1 MRNWI
6 RPAFIFPFLF
16 VSFMAQAKAKLTI
29 VVCPGFEAVHETRYL
44 PYIGLL
50 QEALKRTAS
59 KYGPAK
65 VQTFPLPMTASRYNR
80 ELERGTIDVVW
91 DSATVEHERRMLPVR
106 IPIDKGLLGYRVA
119 LIARERQPLIDK
131 VKALEDLR
139 KLTVGQGIG
148 WGDIDLYR
156 YNGIKVT
163 ETVYE
168 SLFGMVSIGRFDL
181 FPRGVGEVFAEY
193 KNYSPRYPNL
203 AVEKRLLL
211 YYPWPYY
218 FFFNR
223 KTGVQLARRVEE
235 GLRMMIDDGSF
246 NALFQKHYGAA
257 INRANFDGRRII
269 RLENPSLPKGTP
281 LNDASLWYTP
291 TSAPAK

>member
-1 MRNWI
+1 MKNWI
-6 RPAFIFPFLF
+6 RTVFVIPFLL
-16 VSFMAQAKAKLTI
+16 VSFMAQASAKLTI
-29 VVCPGFEAVHETRYL
+29 VVCPGFEAVNETRYL
-44 PYIGLL
+44 PYIALL
-50 QEALKRTAS
+50 QEALQRTAS

-65 VQTFPLPMTASRYNR
+65 VQTFPLPMTESRYTR

-106 IPIDKGLLGYRVA
+106 IPLDKGLLGYRVA

-131 VKALEDLR
+131 VKTLEDLR
-139 KLTVGQGIG
+139 KLKVGQGIG

-156 YNGIKVT
+156 YNGVKVI

-193 KNYSPRYPNL
+193 ENYSPRYPHL
-203 AVEKRLLL
+203 AVEKHLLL

-223 KTGVQLARRVEE
+223 KSGVQLARRVEE
-235 GLRMMIDDGSF
+235 GLRMMIDDGSY

-257 INRANFDGRRII
+257 INRANLDRRRII
-269 RLENPSLPKGTP
+269 RLENPSLPKETP
-281 LNDASLWYTP
+281 FNDARLWFTP
-291 TSAPAK
+291 TRATAK